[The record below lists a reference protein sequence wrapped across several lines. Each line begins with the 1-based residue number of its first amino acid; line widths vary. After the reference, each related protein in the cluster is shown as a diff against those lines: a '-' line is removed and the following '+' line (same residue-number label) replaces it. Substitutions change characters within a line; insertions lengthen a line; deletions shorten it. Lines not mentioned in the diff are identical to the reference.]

1 MRRGP
6 IAGLIATFVSAVV
19 AAGLAASDPA
29 VGGVEISPWLGIP
42 PAFETRVVY
51 YNGFSRP
58 DGSPEIDRINAEPRC
73 QIAVTPDGFLGPG
86 AMIATN
92 DHALHLISPA
102 FSPHRPV
109 SFFLWWALAGQ
120 HQPES
125 CFGILHLQGRGI
137 VSHFSRGKGEW
148 CALQRP
154 AGVFQVYY
162 FPGIQNVNGIYDF
175 DLAAHL
181 DLSPDVWHHTAL
193 VISGASLCELYT
205 DGRLV
210 FSVRIAGRNFE
221 EADALYDLTFGSP
234 FPMKIDEAMVLNR
247 ALSADDVAYYYTA
260 TSQMR
265 QAGYR

>member
-1 MRRGP
+1 MKLGTT
-6 IAGLIATFVSAVV
+6 GWVIATFVGATMAAVV
-19 AAGLAASDPA
+19 AGTDVAGAGEQL
-29 VGGVEISPWLGIP
+29 SPWLGIP

-51 YNGFSRP
+51 YNGFSRA
-58 DGSPEIDRINAEPRC
+58 DGAPEIDRIHAEPRC
-73 QIAVTPDGFLGPG
+73 QVAVTPDGFLGPG

-92 DHALHLISPA
+92 DQALHLISPA

-109 SFFLWWALAGQ
+109 TFFLWWALAGQ

-148 CALQRP
+148 CALQKP

-181 DLSPDVWHHTAL
+181 DLSPDAWHHTAL
-193 VISGASLCELYT
+193 VISAASLCELYT
-205 DGRLV
+205 DGKRV
-210 FSVRIAGRNFE
+210 FSVRIAGRNFQ
-221 EADALYDLTFGSP
+221 EADALHDLTFGSP
-234 FPMKIDEAMVLNR
+234 FPMKIDEAMVFNR
-247 ALSADDVAYYYTA
+247 ALSADEVAYYYTA

-265 QAGYR
+265 RAGYR

>member
-1 MRRGP
+1 MRLG
-6 IAGLIATFVSAVV
+6 ALGGLVPLLLAVV
-19 AAGLAASDPA
+19 AAEALAAPESATGP
-29 VGGVEISPWLGIP
+29 VELLPWLGIP
-42 PAFETRVVY
+42 PAFETRLVY
-51 YNGFSRP
+51 YNGFSQP
-58 DGSPEIDRINAEPRC
+58 DGLPEVNRVSAEPRC
-73 QIAVTPDGFLGPG
+73 RISVTPDGFLGPG
-86 AMIATN
+86 ALIATN
-92 DHALHLISPA
+92 EQALRLISPA

-109 SFFLWWALAGQ
+109 TFFLWWALAGQ

-148 CALQRP
+148 CALQKP

-181 DLSPDVWHHTAL
+181 DLSPDAWHHTAL
-193 VISGASLCELYT
+193 VITAASLCELYT

-210 FSVRIAGRNFE
+210 FSVRIAGRPFE
-221 EADALYDLTFGSP
+221 EADALQDLTFGSP
-234 FPMKIDEAMVLNR
+234 FPMKIDEAAVFNR
-247 ALSADDVAYYYTA
+247 ALSADEIAYYYTA
-260 TSQMR
+260 TWQMR